1 MDLNRT
7 FIILQERVDEL
18 NSLIAK
24 TKEAMT
30 AFANTPNGETAH
42 AVSSATYEL
51 QRVFRLFNE
60 GAEKSLE
67 DVRSLERSAIA
78 LSSILRWNDQE
89 NKSSEE

>member
-1 MDLNRT
+1 MDINRT
-7 FIILQERVDEL
+7 FFILQEHVDEI
-18 NSLIAK
+18 NTLIAR

-42 AVSSATYEL
+42 AVSSAAREL
-51 QRVFRLFNE
+51 QKAFYVLKD
-60 GAEKSLE
+60 GSEKSLE
-67 DVRSLERSAIA
+67 EVKSLEKSANA